1 MFPRVGGSWISFGN
15 SGQQVRIKGTD
26 AVSDAVEFWSYKAT
40 GSFNSNKRSSRQ
52 TEAILN
58 PNEKVQKTHN
68 VVGNKSTQEKILQA
82 EEKWKINHGFCCYL
96 LPFCFI
102 FAFLQ
107 LFFIV
112 FFLKLLILLLFIFT
126 RSFYSQT
133 FSSSWF
139 LTHPYSFSTSGIMN
153 VHKGKLEFNILSI

>member
-40 GSFNSNKRSSRQ
+40 GSFNSSKRSSRQ

-58 PNEKVQKTHN
+58 SNEKVQKTHN

-107 LFFIV
+107 LFFYR
-112 FFLKLLILLLFIFT
+112 FFLKASYSIAFYFHTFLLQPNFFFILISYSSLLIFHF
-126 RSFYSQT
+126 RNHECSQREV
-133 FSSSWF
+133 
-139 LTHPYSFSTSGIMN
+139 GI
-153 VHKGKLEFNILSI
+153 